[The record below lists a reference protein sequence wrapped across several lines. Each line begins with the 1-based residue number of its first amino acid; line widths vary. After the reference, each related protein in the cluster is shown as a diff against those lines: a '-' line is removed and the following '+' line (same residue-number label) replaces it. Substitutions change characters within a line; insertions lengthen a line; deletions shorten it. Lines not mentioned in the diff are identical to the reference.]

1 MDNNRLKIVVLDK
14 NPDSLAA
21 FIIVVEKALP
31 GIEVFKASNALQ
43 CLNLS
48 RANDP
53 DAILIDISMVEED
66 GLIVSQS
73 VKKDK
78 VLQLTPM
85 LFITDLDTDT
95 CLRIKALATG
105 AEAFLFKPIDE
116 TILITQL
123 KVMAKI
129 KERNLF
135 ISNNNIV
142 LGTLVGLRTREL
154 KQEIIKRKKSEEK
167 LRKSEEKF
175 KAYIEKAPLGIFV
188 ADGMGR
194 YIEVNEKACQMTG
207 YTKKELLRLSIS
219 DYLAPEYVE
228 KGLEGFKKLIT
239 NGFNE
244 EEYKVRKKDGFE
256 YWINLS
262 GAKINNN
269 CLMAF
274 CSDITEKNEEV
285 QRIEY
290 LSYHDFLTGVY
301 NRTFYE
307 KEIMRLETKKN
318 LPFSIIISDFN
329 GLKLINDTL
338 GHAVG
343 DKMLVATAKILSE
356 FTRKNDILARVG
368 GDEFSI
374 LLPRTSDDEAQIIA
388 DRILAACQEYRV
400 DVLDQALPL
409 SLSIGHA
416 TRKNISQ
423 QFSLITKLAED
434 RMYRQKLLERNSFHS
449 ALLLSLKTFLFERS
463 HETEEHAVRLVTLS
477 RKLGKLMLLTE
488 RELNELELLAE
499 LHDIGKISIDNAILV
514 KPGKLNE
521 GEWLEMKKHP
531 GIGYRIAN
539 ASLALQP
546 IAEYILTHHERWDG
560 QGYPQGLSGIKI
572 PLLSRILAVVDSYD
586 AMTNLRSYK
595 KEMSKEEAIEEIKR
609 CSGSQFDPYI
619 ASLFLNI
626 LETSEIEEYIST

>member
-85 LFITDLDTDT
+85 LFITDLETDT
-95 CLRIKALATG
+95 SLRIKALATG

-129 KERNLF
+129 KERNLL

-188 ADGMGR
+188 VDGMGR

-228 KGLEGFKKLIT
+228 KGLAGFKKLIT